1 MGAPK
6 TIIPA
11 DYQVDLDRLPAQPAT
26 GCTGL
31 VMVFGVVIS
40 ILAGGFMLLTSNA
53 APAALPTASITTT
66 QAATQPPT
74 LDSWDMTGTA
84 IANATASPTV
94 DYCFWLT
101 PTTTPLPTVET
112 VDAWGATGT
121 AVYLATHPHQTATPT
136 PDFPKAWCNNRP
148 TLTATLT
155 QERIG
160 TQSTETPTPTF
171 TSAPTNTATSAGGNG
186 YNPPVPPVP
195 PGYTVLPTVNL
206 IALPT
211 AAATI
216 TPTQNSDSGL
226 TTRYG

>member
-26 GCTGL
+26 GFTGL

-40 ILAGGFMLLTSNA
+40 MLAGGFMLMTSRA
-53 APAALPTASITTT
+53 APAALPTAIATET
-66 QAATQPPT
+66 QAATETPT

-101 PTTTPLPTVET
+101 PTNTPLPTVET
-112 VDAWGATGT
+112 VDSWGATGT

-148 TLTATLT
+148 TATLT
-155 QERIG
+155 QERIS
-160 TQSTETPTPTF
+160 TQSTETPAPTF

-195 PGYTVLPTVNL
+195 PGYTVLPTVDL

-211 AAATI
+211 AAPTI